1 MNQPGR
7 TSADRNPW
15 NTVGSVSAKS
25 GLPSKASDDAPT
37 NHAPQVPV
45 PTAPAPAAP
54 LPGPEPGPAPAAP
67 QTFPPAPQQ
76 PVPAAKSTGVLAL
89 IFGIASILLCFLPII
104 STIMGIAAIA
114 LAIRSARRAEYS
126 GALTAGK
133 ITGIIGT
140 VLSILVLILIILS
153 ITVASR
159 MYGSFGSS
167 ASNISADQGYTP
179 DQQRAWTAVEDKMDA
194 LASQNEQD
202 AAAIAGLFTQYVN
215 DDAELAPYMQGCD
228 PALYATWSVLGL
240 EYEDDGVFIADQ
252 EGYAYVN
259 VTARDGF
266 ELVGLW
272 SDLLDQ
278 AAADPGLADTTDEE
292 FAQIFTD
299 TYLQALAAS
308 NEMYETTIV
317 LDLQQDADGTWSV
330 VEESWDEALAYLFGL

>member
-1 MNQPGR
+1 MNQPGK
-7 TSADRNPW
+7 TSADSNPW
-15 NTVGSVSAKS
+15 NTVGSVSAKN
-25 GLPSKASDDAPT
+25 GLPAKASDGAPT

-89 IFGIASILLCFLPII
+89 ILGIASILLCFLPII
-104 STIMGIAAIA
+104 STIMGIAAI
-114 LAIRSARRAEYS
+114 IRSARRAEYS

-140 VLSILVLILIILS
+140 VLSLLVLILIILS

-159 MYGSFGSS
+159 MYGSLGSS
-167 ASNISADQGYTP
+167 ASNISVDRGYTP

-202 AAAIAGLFTQYVN
+202 AAAIADLFTRYVN

>member
-1 MNQPGR
+1 M
-7 TSADRNPW
+7 
-15 NTVGSVSAKS
+15 
-25 GLPSKASDDAPT
+25 
-37 NHAPQVPV
+37 
-45 PTAPAPAAP
+45 
-54 LPGPEPGPAPAAP
+54 
-67 QTFPPAPQQ
+67 
-76 PVPAAKSTGVLAL
+76 
-89 IFGIASILLCFLPII
+89 PII

-140 VLSILVLILIILS
+140 VLSLLVLILIILS

-159 MYGSFGSS
+159 MYGSFGSP

-179 DQQRAWTAVEDKMDA
+179 DQQQAWTTVEDKMDA

-202 AAAIAGLFTQYVN
+202 AAAIADLFTRYVN

>member
-1 MNQPGR
+1 
-7 TSADRNPW
+7 
-15 NTVGSVSAKS
+15 
-25 GLPSKASDDAPT
+25 
-37 NHAPQVPV
+37 
-45 PTAPAPAAP
+45 
-54 LPGPEPGPAPAAP
+54 
-67 QTFPPAPQQ
+67 
-76 PVPAAKSTGVLAL
+76 
-89 IFGIASILLCFLPII
+89 
-104 STIMGIAAIA
+104 
-114 LAIRSARRAEYS
+114 
-126 GALTAGK
+126 
-133 ITGIIGT
+133 
-140 VLSILVLILIILS
+140 
-153 ITVASR
+153 
-159 MYGSFGSS
+159 
-167 ASNISADQGYTP
+167 
-179 DQQRAWTAVEDKMDA
+179 MDA

-202 AAAIAGLFTQYVN
+202 AAAIADLFTQYVN

-252 EGYAYVN
+252 EGFAYVN

>member
-1 MNQPGR
+1 MNQPGK
-7 TSADRNPW
+7 TSADSNPW

-25 GLPSKASDDAPT
+25 GLPAKASDGAPAD
-37 NHAPQVPV
+37 HAPQAPV
-45 PTAPAPAAP
+45 STAPAPAAP
-54 LPGPEPGPAPAAP
+54 LPGPEPAPAAP
-67 QTFPPAPQQ
+67 QAFPPAPQL
-76 PVPAAKSTGVLAL
+76 PGPAAKSTGVLAL
-89 IFGIASILLCFLPII
+89 ILGIASILLCFLPII

-133 ITGIIGT
+133 VTGIIGT
-140 VLSILVLILIILS
+140 VLSLLVLILIILS

-159 MYGSFGSS
+159 MYGSFGSP
-167 ASNISADQGYTP
+167 ASNIGVDQGHTA

-202 AAAIAGLFTQYVN
+202 AAAIADLFTRYVN
-215 DDAELAPYMQGCD
+215 DDAEFAPYMQGCD

-240 EYEDDGVFIADQ
+240 EFEDDGVFIAGQ

-266 ELVGLW
+266 ELVDLW

-278 AAADPGLADTTDEE
+278 AAADPGLANTTDEE

-308 NEMYETTIV
+308 NEMYETTIM
-317 LDLQQDADGTWSV
+317 LDLQQDGDGTWSV
-330 VEESWDEALAYLFGL
+330 VEESWDEAIAYLFGL